1 MSMSITPGMHT
12 IDEETVKAR
21 QAAAAKQVDHDHHVP
36 TAGAMSGHVLANL
49 AVLQRKL
56 AQFSQTLS
64 GPSSDGDRELLTQ
77 LATQTQQHLTVL
89 VADLAAQGED
99 FPTTTAEFSEYT
111 MLQEDPAFRFWTNDM
126 KLDAVVNDL
135 DTCQL
140 FVSRA
145 IPLANKENKAVLA
158 ADMLQLQRWH
168 EQSILHLQTRLGR
181 EVTAGRTLLEEDD
194 D

>member
-1 MSMSITPGMHT
+1 MSVTTGMKSITA
-12 IDEETVKAR
+12 DQVKEQ
-21 QAAAAKQVDHDHHVP
+21 QAAAAKQADHDHHVP

-49 AVLQRKL
+49 QVLTRKL
-56 AQFSQTLS
+56 TQFRVTLRGVASEIDRQLLDQLMQQAQDHF
-64 GPSSDGDRELLTQ
+64 DD
-77 LATQTQQHLTVL
+77 L

-99 FPTTTAEFSEYT
+99 FPTTTAEFGEYT
-111 MLQEDPAFRFWTNDM
+111 MLKEDPAFRFWTNDM

-140 FVSRA
+140 FVSWA

-168 EQSILHLQTRLGR
+168 EQSILRLQTRLGR
-181 EVTAGRTLLEEDD
+181 QVTAGRALLDEDEDD

>member
-1 MSMSITPGMHT
+1 MSVTTGMQT
-12 IDEETVKAR
+12 VSEEEVKTR
-21 QAAAAKQVDHDHHVP
+21 QATAAKQADHNHHVP

-49 AVLQRKL
+49 QVLMRKL
-56 AQFSQTLS
+56 AQFRVTLS
-64 GPSSDGDRELLTQ
+64 GPTSDNDQQLLSALMTQ
-77 LATQTQQHLTVL
+77 AQKHLTML

-99 FPTTTAEFSEYT
+99 FPTTTAEFSDYT
-111 MLQEDPAFRFWTNDM
+111 MLKEDPAFRFWTNDM
-126 KLDAVVNDL
+126 KLDAIVNDL

-140 FVSRA
+140 FVTRA
-145 IPLANKENKAVLA
+145 IPLANKEHKTVLA

>member
-1 MSMSITPGMHT
+1 MSVTTGMKSITA
-12 IDEETVKAR
+12 DQVKEQ
-21 QAAAAKQVDHDHHVP
+21 QAAAAKQADHDHHVP

-49 AVLQRKL
+49 QVLTRKL
-56 AQFSQTLS
+56 IQF
-64 GPSSDGDRELLTQ
+64 DD
-77 LATQTQQHLTVL
+77 L
-89 VADLAAQGED
+89 VADLAAQGEG
-99 FPTTTAEFSEYT
+99 FPTTTAEFGEYT
-111 MLQEDPAFRFWTNDM
+111 MLKEDPAFRFWTNDM

-158 ADMLQLQRWH
+158 VDMLQLQRWH
-168 EQSILHLQTRLGR
+168 EQSILRLQTRLGR
-181 EVTAGRTLLEEDD
+181 QVTAGRALLDEDEDD